1 MNKKTKR
8 KASRRTKKRREF
20 ISSLLFFTITLLSI
34 SGLLTYLWVYNEIN
48 LTIMEN
54 NMLRKITVKI
64 ETENKNINSKIT
76 SLERIDRITNIAKN
90 ELKMVTPEPESLAV
104 MLENIQLANFR
115 MK

>member
-34 SGLLTYLWVYNEIN
+34 SGLLTYLWVFNEIN
-48 LTIMEN
+48 LTSMEN
-54 NMLRKITVKI
+54 NMLRKITLKI
-64 ETENKNINSKIT
+64 ETENKNINSKIA

-90 ELKMVTPEPESLAV
+90 ELKMVTPEPETLAV

>member
-1 MNKKTKR
+1 MKKRTKR
-8 KASRRTKKRREF
+8 KPGKRTKKRREF

-54 NMLRKITVKI
+54 NMLRKIAIKI
-64 ETENKNINSKIT
+64 ETENKGFNSEIA
-76 SLERIDRITNIAKN
+76 SLERIDRITNIAQN
-90 ELKMVTPEPESLAV
+90 ELKMVTPEPETLAV
-104 MLENIQLANFR
+104 VLKNIQLANFR